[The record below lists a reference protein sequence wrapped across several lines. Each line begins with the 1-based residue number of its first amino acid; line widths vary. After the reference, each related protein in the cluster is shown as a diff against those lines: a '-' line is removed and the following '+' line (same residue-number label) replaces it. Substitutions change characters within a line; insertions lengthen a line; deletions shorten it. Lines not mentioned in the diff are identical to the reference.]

1 MLYNQPVAYS
11 SNYTYSGTLVINA
24 PSILNPII
32 VNNVTFFYPTNQD
45 FSNFTTIAVVSIDR
59 SVDGIITVQALDEQ
73 VSALSSATV
82 IALTGEAEITIV
94 A

>member
-1 MLYNQPVAYS
+1 MLYNQPVAYN
-11 SNYTYSGTLVINA
+11 SNYTYNGTLVINA

>member
-1 MLYNQPVAYS
+1 MLYNQPVAYG
-11 SNYTYSGTLVINA
+11 SNYTYSGTLVITA

-32 VNNVTFFYPTNQD
+32 VNNVTFFYPTNED
-45 FSNFTTIAVVSIDR
+45 YSNFTTIAVVSIDR
-59 SVDGIITVQALDEQ
+59 SADGIITVQALDEQ
-73 VSALSSATV
+73 VSALASASI

>member
-1 MLYNQPVAYS
+1 MLYGQAINYD
-11 SNYTYSGTLVINA
+11 SNYTYNGVLVINA

-32 VNNVTFFYPTNQD
+32 VNNVIFFYPTNQD
-45 FSNFTTIAVVSIDR
+45 FSNLTTIAVISIDT
-59 SVDGIITVQALDEQ
+59 SVDGIITVEALDDQ
-73 VSALSSATV
+73 VSALASVSV